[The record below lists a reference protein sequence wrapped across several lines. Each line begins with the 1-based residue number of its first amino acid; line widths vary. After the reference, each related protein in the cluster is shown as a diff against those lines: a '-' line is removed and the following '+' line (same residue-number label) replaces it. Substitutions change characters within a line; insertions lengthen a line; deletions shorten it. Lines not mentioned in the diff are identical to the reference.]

1 MIDLIEI
8 ARCASLADA
17 EQRSLVLAAVGIDC
31 RISGSADGYSILV
44 NLRSADRARRELSAY
59 ARENAQS
66 IRRSATVPAYLQGV
80 NAVLGACAVLLFLAA
95 ASRRHAWLIDWTAAG
110 AVEAGKVV
118 HGEWWRTVTA
128 LGLHADASHLLSNL
142 AFGIVIAL
150 LATQLLGSGVGWLA
164 MLLAGALGN
173 GLNAL
178 LQPPDHIAVGAS
190 TALFGALGLVS
201 GHGWGAQSMPWR
213 GGLRRWAPVA
223 AGVMLLV
230 LLGTGGERTDVGAHF
245 AGFAVGWVMGFALAL
260 VTLGKRPGRR
270 VQRVAGVA
278 ACLLFG
284 LAWLLALLHANPG

>member
-8 ARCASLADA
+8 ARCGSLADA
-17 EQRSLVLAAVGIDC
+17 EQRSLVLAAAGIDC
-31 RISGSADGYSILV
+31 RISGSTSGYSVLV
-44 NLRSADRARRELSAY
+44 TMRSAERARRELDAY

-66 IRRSATVPAYLQGV
+66 VRRSPRVPPYLHGV
-80 NAVLGACAVLLFLAA
+80 NAVLAFCAVLLFLAA
-95 ASRRHAWLIDWTAAG
+95 ASRRHAWYIDWTAAG
-110 AVEAGKVV
+110 AVQAGRVV
-118 HGEWWRTVTA
+118 EGEWWRTITG
-128 LGLHADASHLLSNL
+128 LGLHADASHLASNL
-142 AFGIVIAL
+142 TFGVIIAL

-178 LQPPDHIAVGAS
+178 LQPPDHTAVGAS
-190 TALFGALGLVS
+190 TALFGALGILS

-245 AGFAVGWVMGFALAL
+245 AGFAVGWLLGFGIAL
-260 VTLGKRPGRR
+260 VTAGKRPNRR
-270 VQRVAGVA
+270 VQRLAGTT
-278 ACLLFG
+278 ACLLFA
-284 LAWLLALLHANPG
+284 LAWLLALANIKEG